1 MSGPGQCFI
10 SYSHRDH
17 ASFERLLTH
26 LKPVAHLYGFKL
38 WHDRRIKP
46 GYYWNATINSE
57 IEQSDIFVPLIT
69 NDFFASD
76 YIMQHELPAILE
88 QHKNASALLVPVI
101 YRESC
106 WRSFFGD
113 YIEVAPKNSKHNL
126 VPIFKWP
133 DREEGFAVA
142 ANAISASIED
152 WFGVKP
158 TPMFAATVAPKRG
171 RP

>member
-1 MSGPGQCFI
+1 MAGPGQCFI
-10 SYSHRDH
+10 SYSHRDY

-26 LKPVAHLYGFKL
+26 LKPVAHLYGFNL
-38 WHDRRIKP
+38 WHDRRINA
-46 GYYWNATINSE
+46 GNYWNATIQTEIAKSE
-57 IEQSDIFVPLIT
+57 IFIPLIT

-76 YIMQHELPAILE
+76 YIIAHELPAMLDR
-88 QHKNASALLVPVI
+88 HKHANALLVPVI

-113 YIEVAPKNSKHNL
+113 YIEVVPKNSKHNL
-126 VPIFKWP
+126 VPVFKWP

-142 ANAISASIED
+142 VNAISASIED

-158 TPMFAATVAPKRG
+158 TSMFATVAPKRG
-171 RP
+171 KP

>member
-1 MSGPGQCFI
+1 MPGPRQCFI
-10 SYSHRDH
+10 SYSHCDY

-38 WHDRRIKP
+38 FHDRRIKP
-46 GYYWNATINSE
+46 GSYWTTTINAE
-57 IEQSDIFVPLIT
+57 IKQSDIFIPLIT

-88 QHKNASALLVPVI
+88 RHKDDNALLIPVV

-106 WRSFFGD
+106 WRNFFGD
-113 YIEVAPKNSKHNL
+113 YIEVVPKNAKHNL
-126 VPIFKWP
+126 VLIFKWP

-142 ANAISASIED
+142 ANAISSAIED
-152 WFGVKP
+152 WFGVNP
-158 TPMFAATVAPKRG
+158 TSIFTALSPKRVKT
-171 RP
+171 